1 MSHGL
6 VNNMKKRIAMVINT
20 LSDGGA
26 ERVVSNL
33 SRELYRKYD
42 IDIIVDNT
50 ERLAYPYKGHIV
62 SLNMPSEPKYLGTL
76 YQIQVVNRRIR
87 VLRYLKKKK
96 KYAAVISFS
105 DMCNVSN
112 VFSGNRFSRAIVTV
126 HHSLMGEKDNTRI
139 HQIISPVLMPWC
151 FRKADLTVSC
161 SWGVNDELVREYGLP
176 SEKGRAIY
184 SGLELCEIRKL
195 AKAPLDEHVKEKLF
209 EKKVFVS
216 VGRLIR
222 SKGHRFL
229 LNAIKILKD
238 EGVPVHLV
246 ILGEGGQRASLEEQA
261 FKLGIADA
269 ISMPGFVMNPYAYLA
284 RADAVVMPSLHEG
297 FGIAVTEALACGV
310 PVIST
315 DYVSGAREILA
326 PDTDY
331 RVKTRDRVEKA
342 KYGILVPVCMED
354 EKESH
359 DGEPSK
365 EEIMMADAMRKI
377 LEDPALV
384 RYYRKASLERAEQL
398 DIRSICEQWIG
409 IIEGSWKKI

>member
-1 MSHGL
+1 MSHVL
-6 VNNMKKRIAMVINT
+6 VNKMKKKIAMVINT

-33 SRELYRKYD
+33 SRGLFSKYD

-62 SLNMPSEPKYLGTL
+62 SLNMPSEPKHLKTL

-87 VLRYLKKKK
+87 VLRHLKKKK

-112 VFSGNRFSRAIVTV
+112 VFSGNRFSRTIVTV
-126 HHSLMGEKDNTRI
+126 HHSLLSEKDNTRI

-151 FRKADLTVSC
+151 FRKAYLTVSC
-161 SWGVNDELVREYGLP
+161 SRGVNDELMRAYGLP
-176 SEKGRAIY
+176 SEKGRPIY
-184 SGLELCEIRKL
+184 NGLELRKIRKM
-195 AKAPLDEHVKEKLF
+195 AKAPLDENIKEKIF

-216 VGRLIR
+216 VGRLIC

-238 EGVPVHLV
+238 ERFPVHLI

-261 FKLGIADA
+261 FKLGIADE
-269 ISMPGFVMNPYAYLA
+269 ISMPGFVMNPYAYMA
-284 RADAVVMPSLHEG
+284 RADAVVMPSLYEG
-297 FGIAVTEALACGV
+297 FGIAVVEALACGA

-331 RVKTRDRVEKA
+331 RLQTRDRVEEA
-342 KYGILVPVCMED
+342 QYGILVPVCIED
-354 EKESH
+354 ENESH
-359 DGEPSK
+359 DGKPSK

-384 RYYRKASLERAEQL
+384 QYYRKASLERAEQF
-398 DIRSICEQWIG
+398 DIHSICEQWVG
-409 IIEGSWKKI
+409 IIEGR

>member
-1 MSHGL
+1 
-6 VNNMKKRIAMVINT
+6 MKKKIALVINT

-33 SRELYRKYD
+33 SLGLYDKFD
-42 IDIIVDNT
+42 IDIIVNDT
-50 ERLAYPYKGHIV
+50 EHLEYPYKGHII
-62 SLNMPSEPKYLGTL
+62 SLNLPPEPKCLKTL

-112 VFSGNRFSRAIVTV
+112 VFSGNRFGRTILTV
-126 HHSLMGEKDNTRI
+126 HYSLLGKKDNSRI
-139 HQIISPVLMPWC
+139 HQIITPVLMPWC
-151 FRKADLTVSC
+151 FRKAYLTVSC
-161 SWGVNDELVREYGLP
+161 SKGVNDELMREYGLP
-176 SEKGRAIY
+176 PEKGTVIY
-184 SGLELCEIRKL
+184 NGLELRKIRNM
-195 AKAPLDEHVKEKLF
+195 AKEPLDEHVKEKLLG
-209 EKKVFVS
+209 KKIFVS

-229 LNAIKILKD
+229 LNAVKILKD
-238 EGVPVHLV
+238 AGLPVHLI

-261 FKLGIADA
+261 LKLGISDD
-269 ISMPGFVMNPYAYLA
+269 ITMPGVVMNPYAYMA
-284 RADAVVMPSLHEG
+284 RADAVVMPSLYEG
-297 FGIAVTEALACGV
+297 FGIAVVEALACGV

-331 RVKTRDRVEKA
+331 RVKTTDRVEEA
-342 KYGILVPVCMED
+342 KYGILVPVCIED
-354 EKESH
+354 EKDSYA
-359 DGEPSK
+359 GKLSK
-365 EEIMMADAMRKI
+365 EEILMADAMRKI

-398 DIRSICEQWIG
+398 DNRHVCEQWAG
-409 IIEGSWKKI
+409 IIEE

>member
-1 MSHGL
+1 
-6 VNNMKKRIAMVINT
+6 MKKKIALVINK

-33 SRELYRKYD
+33 SLGLYDKFD
-42 IDIIVDNT
+42 IDIIVNDS
-50 ERLAYPYKGHIV
+50 EHLEYPYKGHII
-62 SLNMPSEPKYLGTL
+62 SLNLPSEPKCLRTL

-112 VFSGNRFSRAIVTV
+112 VLSGNRFGRTILTV
-126 HHSLMGEKDNTRI
+126 HHSLLGKKDNSRI
-139 HQIISPVLMPWC
+139 HQIITPVLMPWC
-151 FRKADLTVSC
+151 FRKAYLTVSC
-161 SWGVNDELVREYGLP
+161 SKGVNDELMREYRLP
-176 SEKGRAIY
+176 PEKGMVIY
-184 SGLELCEIRKL
+184 NGLELRTIRNM
-195 AKAPLDEHVKEKLF
+195 AKEPLDKHVKEKLLG
-209 EKKVFVS
+209 KKIFVS

-229 LNAIKILKD
+229 LNAVKILKD
-238 EGVPVHLV
+238 EGLPVHLI

-261 FKLGIADA
+261 LKLGISDD
-269 ISMPGFVMNPYAYLA
+269 ISMPGVVMNPYAYMA
-284 RADAVVMPSLHEG
+284 RADAVVMPSLYEG
-297 FGIAVTEALACGV
+297 FGIAVVEALACGV

-331 RVKTRDRVEKA
+331 RVKTTDRVEEA
-342 KYGILVPVCMED
+342 KYGILVPVCIED
-354 EKESH
+354 EK
-359 DGEPSK
+359 DGYAGKLSK
-365 EEIMMADAMRKI
+365 EEILMADAMRKI

-398 DIRSICEQWIG
+398 DNRPVCEQWTG
-409 IIEGSWKKI
+409 IIEE